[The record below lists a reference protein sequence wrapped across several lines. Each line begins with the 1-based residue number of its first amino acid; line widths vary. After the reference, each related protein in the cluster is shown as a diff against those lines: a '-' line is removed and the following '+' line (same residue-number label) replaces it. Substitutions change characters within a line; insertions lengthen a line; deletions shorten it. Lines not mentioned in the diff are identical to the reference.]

1 MHVSVEVRGSIQTL
15 FNSSIENNSCV
26 QVLVPQRVAFKSNK
40 GSSAK
45 TPNKRTE
52 FCDFFAVDGV
62 LYVSETV
69 LWSFMYQTDAQV
81 SVGSRIIELKAMDP
95 DGTSIVDNQNYLW
108 MKWRP
113 HVPPIYGDKTKVH

>member
-1 MHVSVEVRGSIQTL
+1 MLHVNMHVSVEVRGSIQTL

-52 FCDFFAVDGV
+52 FCDYFAVDGV
-62 LYVSETV
+62 LYMSETV
-69 LWSFMYQTDAQV
+69 LCIKRMPKFRWEV
-81 SVGSRIIELKAMDP
+81 VLL
-95 DGTSIVDNQNYLW
+95 N
-108 MKWRP
+108 
-113 HVPPIYGDKTKVH
+113 